1 MDTNRHETVAE
12 DGSAPRSADPGSA
25 NASTETAADGSG
37 DKFPNS
43 KKIYVGGKL
52 HRDVRVPF
60 REISLAPT
68 KSMNG
73 EIELNEPVRV
83 YDTSGPWGDPSVTLD
98 PVQGLPPLRRD
109 WILKRGDVDEIE
121 GRVVRPIDD
130 GYLSDKHSAIAA
142 KRRST
147 FNGAGAPSRR
157 KPLRASAD
165 HPVTQL
171 WYARQGIITPEME
184 FVAIRENHGLQR
196 QKEEGGSKNGENS
209 QLLNSSLNHSFA
221 RNDLH
226 FRHAGSEPG
235 GSWQSAIGN
244 PITPEFV
251 RSEVARGRA
260 IIPANINHPESEP
273 MIIGRNFLVKINAN
287 IGNSAVASSIEE
299 EV

>member
-83 YDTSGPWGDPSVTLD
+83 YDTSGPWGDTDADVDVTT
-98 PVQGLPPLRRD
+98 GLPQLRAK
-109 WILKRGDVDEIE
+109 WIRARTDVEEIE

-130 GYLSDKHSAIAA
+130 GYLSDKH
-142 KRRST
+142 
-147 FNGAGAPSRR
+147 
-157 KPLRASAD
+157 
-165 HPVTQL
+165 
-171 WYARQGIITPEME
+171 
-184 FVAIRENHGLQR
+184 
-196 QKEEGGSKNGENS
+196 
-209 QLLNSSLNHSFA
+209 
-221 RNDLH
+221 
-226 FRHAGSEPG
+226 
-235 GSWQSAIGN
+235 
-244 PITPEFV
+244 
-251 RSEVARGRA
+251 
-260 IIPANINHPESEP
+260 
-273 MIIGRNFLVKINAN
+273 
-287 IGNSAVASSIEE
+287 
-299 EV
+299 